1 MHQAPRMAGSNADLV
16 AKQYLPIL
24 QFHGGLKH
32 TIASQSTSLTDFG
45 QDLELYNNLSPL
57 KAFGDQLL
65 H

>member
-1 MHQAPRMAGSNADLV
+1 MHQAPRIAGSNADLV
-16 AKQYLPIL
+16 AKQYLPTL

-32 TIASQSTSLTDFG
+32 TIASQSTSPTDFG
-45 QDLELYNNLSPL
+45 RALELYNLSPL

>member
-1 MHQAPRMAGSNADLV
+1 MHQAPRIAGSNADLV
-16 AKQYLPIL
+16 AKQYLPTL

-32 TIASQSTSLTDFG
+32 TIASQSTSPTDFG
-45 QDLELYNNLSPL
+45 YNLSPL